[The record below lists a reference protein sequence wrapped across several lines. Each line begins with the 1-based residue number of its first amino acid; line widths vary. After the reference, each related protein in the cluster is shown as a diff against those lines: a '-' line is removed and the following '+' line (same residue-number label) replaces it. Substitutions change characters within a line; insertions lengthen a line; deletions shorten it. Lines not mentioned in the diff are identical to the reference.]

1 MKALWE
7 KLKNWEKTATNREK
21 FLIVFVSILVPLFL
35 FYKFYYVPT
44 KEKINVLREEVK
56 KLDLEIQKY
65 EDMARKTTI
74 LEAQMR
80 QRQEFLER
88 VKEILPSEKEIP
100 DILRQISD
108 LAKEHNLEVIT
119 FEPEKEIPQDYYN
132 IIPLKMEIQ
141 GRFSNVLNF
150 LNSIE
155 NLQRLIAL
163 SNVKFQVKKNQ
174 LDAVVTFHTYKY
186 TGAPLEKKEEKKKE
200 EKAKEEV
207 KKEKEV

>member
-44 KEKINVLREEVK
+44 KEKINILREEVK

>member
-7 KLKNWEKTATNREK
+7 KLKTWEKTATNREK
-21 FLIVFVSILVPLFL
+21 FLIAFVSILAPLFL

-44 KEKINVLREEVK
+44 KDKINILEEEVK

-65 EDMARKTTI
+65 ENMAKRTAI
-74 LEAQMR
+74 LETQMR

-108 LAKEHNLEVIT
+108 LAKENNLEVIT
-119 FEPEKEIPQDYYN
+119 FEPDKEIPQDYYN

-141 GRFSNVLNF
+141 GRFSNVMNF

-163 SNVKFQVKKNQ
+163 NNIKFQIKKNQ
-174 LDAVVTFHTYKY
+174 LNAVVTFHTYKY

-200 EKAKEEV
+200 ETKEE

>member
-1 MKALWE
+1 MKTLWE
-7 KLKNWEKTATNREK
+7 KLKTWEKTATNREK

-44 KEKINVLREEVK
+44 KEKINVLKEEVK

-65 EDMARKTTI
+65 EDMARKTAV

-108 LAKEHNLEVIT
+108 LAKENNLEVIT
-119 FEPEKEIPQDYYN
+119 FEPDKEIPQDYYN

-163 SNVKFQVKKNQ
+163 NNIKFQVKKNQ
-174 LDAVVTFHTYKY
+174 LNAVVTFHTYKY
-186 TGAPLEKKEEKKKE
+186 TGAPLEKKEEKTKE
-200 EKAKEEV
+200 E

>member
-141 GRFSNVLNF
+141 GRFSNLLNF

>member
-7 KLKNWEKTATNREK
+7 KLKTWEKTATNREK
-21 FLIVFVSILVPLFL
+21 FLIAFVSILVPLFL

-44 KEKINVLREEVK
+44 KEKINILNEEVK

-65 EDMARKTTI
+65 EDMARKTAI
-74 LEAQMR
+74 LETQMG

-88 VKEILPSEKEIP
+88 IKKILPSEKEIP
-100 DILRQISD
+100 DILRQVSD
-108 LAKEHNLEVIT
+108 LAKENSLEVIT
-119 FEPEKEIPQDYYN
+119 FEVDKEVPQDYYN

-141 GRFSNVLNF
+141 GRLSNVMNF

-163 SNVKFQVKKNQ
+163 NSIKFQVKKNQ
-174 LDAVVTFHTYKY
+174 LNAVVTFHTYKY
-186 TGAPLEKKEEKKKE
+186 TGASLEKKEEKTKGEGKR
-200 EKAKEEV
+200 
-207 KKEKEV
+207 EKEV

>member
-1 MKALWE
+1 MKVLWE
-7 KLKNWEKTATNREK
+7 KLKTWEKTATKREK

-35 FYKFYYVPT
+35 FYKFYYVQT
-44 KEKINVLREEVK
+44 KEKINILKEEVK

-65 EDMARKTTI
+65 EEMAKRTAI

-88 VKEILPSEKEIP
+88 VKEILPAEKEIP

-108 LAKEHNLEVIT
+108 LAKENNLEIIT
-119 FEPEKEIPQDYYN
+119 FEPDKEIPQDYYH

-141 GRFSNVLNF
+141 GRFNNVMNF

-155 NLQRLIAL
+155 NLPRLIAL
-163 SNVKFQVKKNQ
+163 NNIKFQVKNNQ
-174 LDAVVTFHTYKY
+174 LNALVTFHTYKY
-186 TGAPLEKKEEKKKE
+186 TGVPSEKKEEKKETKKE
-200 EKAKEEV
+200 E
-207 KKEKEV
+207 KEKEV

>member
-7 KLKNWEKTATNREK
+7 KLKTWEKTATNREK
-21 FLIVFVSILVPLFL
+21 FLIAFVSILVPLFL

-44 KEKINVLREEVK
+44 KEKINILNEEVK

-65 EDMARKTTI
+65 EDMARKTAI
-74 LEAQMR
+74 LETQMG

-88 VKEILPSEKEIP
+88 IKKILPSEKEIP
-100 DILRQISD
+100 DILRQVSD
-108 LAKEHNLEVIT
+108 LAKENSLEVIT
-119 FEPEKEIPQDYYN
+119 FEVDKEVPQDYYN

-141 GRFSNVLNF
+141 GRLSNVMNF

-163 SNVKFQVKKNQ
+163 NTIKFQVKKNQ
-174 LDAVVTFHTYKY
+174 LNAVVTFHTYKY
-186 TGAPLEKKEEKKKE
+186 TGAPLEKKEEKTKGEGKR
-200 EKAKEEV
+200 
-207 KKEKEV
+207 EKEV

>member
-7 KLKNWEKTATNREK
+7 KLETWEKTATKREK

-35 FYKFYYVPT
+35 FYKFYYVQN
-44 KEKINVLREEVK
+44 KEKINVLKEEVR

-65 EDMARKTTI
+65 ENMAKRTAI

-88 VKEILPSEKEIP
+88 VKEILPAEKEIP

-108 LAKEHNLEVIT
+108 LAKENNLEIIT
-119 FEPEKEIPQDYYN
+119 FEPDKEIPQDYYN
-132 IIPLKMEIQ
+132 IIPLKMEFQ
-141 GRFSNVLNF
+141 GRFNNVINF

-155 NLQRLIAL
+155 NLPRLIAL
-163 SNVKFQVKKNQ
+163 NHIKFQVKNNQ
-174 LDAVVTFHTYKY
+174 LNAVATFHTYKY
-186 TGAPLEKKEEKKKE
+186 TGVPSEKKEEKKETKKE
-200 EKAKEEV
+200 E
-207 KKEKEV
+207 KEKEV

>member
-7 KLKNWEKTATNREK
+7 KLKIWEKTATNREK
-21 FLIVFVSILVPLFL
+21 FLIAFVSILVPLFL

-44 KEKINVLREEVK
+44 KEKINILNEEVK

-65 EDMARKTTI
+65 EDMARKTAI
-74 LEAQMR
+74 LETQMR

-88 VKEILPSEKEIP
+88 IKKILPSEKEIP
-100 DILRQISD
+100 DILRQVSD
-108 LAKEHNLEVIT
+108 LAKENSLEVIT
-119 FEPEKEIPQDYYN
+119 FEVDKEVPQDYYN

-141 GRFSNVLNF
+141 GRLSNVMNF

-163 SNVKFQVKKNQ
+163 NSIKFQVKKNQ
-174 LDAVVTFHTYKY
+174 LNAVVTFHTYKY
-186 TGAPLEKKEEKKKE
+186 TGASLEKKEEKTKGEGKR
-200 EKAKEEV
+200 
-207 KKEKEV
+207 EKEV

>member
-7 KLKNWEKTATNREK
+7 KLKDWEKTATNREK
-21 FLIVFVSILVPLFL
+21 FLIIFVSILAPLFL

-44 KEKINVLREEVK
+44 KEKINVLEEEVK

-65 EDMARKTTI
+65 ENMAKRTAI

-88 VKEILPSEKEIP
+88 VKEILPSAKEIP
-100 DILRQISD
+100 NILKQISD
-108 LAKEHNLEVIT
+108 LAKMNNLEVIT

-132 IIPLKMEIQ
+132 IIPIKMVIQ
-141 GRFSNVLNF
+141 GRFSNVMNF

-155 NLQRLIAL
+155 DLQRLIAL
-163 SNVKFQVKKNQ
+163 NNIKFQVKKNQ
-174 LDAVVTFHTYKY
+174 LNAEVIFHTYKY
-186 TGAPLEKKEEKKKE
+186 TGTPLEKKEEKKKE

>member
-1 MKALWE
+1 MKGLWE
-7 KLKNWEKTATNREK
+7 KLKTWEKTATKREK
-21 FLIVFVSILVPLFL
+21 FLITFISILAPLFL
-35 FYKFYYVPT
+35 FYKFYYVQT
-44 KEKINVLREEVK
+44 KEKVNVLKEEVR
-56 KLDLEIQKY
+56 KLELEIQKY
-65 EDMARKTTI
+65 EDMAKKTAI
-74 LEAQMR
+74 LEIQMK

-108 LAKEHNLEVIT
+108 LAKENNLEIIT
-119 FEPEKEIPQDYYN
+119 FEPNKEIAENYYN

-141 GRFSNVLNF
+141 GRFSSVMNF

-163 SNVKFQVKKNQ
+163 NDIKFQVKNNQ
-174 LDAVVTFHTYKY
+174 LNAVMTFHTYKY
-186 TGAPLEKKEEKKKE
+186 TGVEKKPEEKKETKE
-200 EKAKEEV
+200 G

>member
-21 FLIVFVSILVPLFL
+21 FLIVFFSILVPLFL

>member
-119 FEPEKEIPQDYYN
+119 FEPEKEIPQNYYN